1 MALMRGEEEGPV
13 WGGVMRQVANTR
25 LYRQFRIS
33 AVDSIA
39 VRMGEQK
46 TPSGEVNGKRRLF
59 NTHHGMHLA
68 TYRIL
73 SRLLSV
79 YTRVK
84 RMRDSICWKTIGKGE
99 AR

>member
-68 TYRIL
+68 MYRIL

-84 RMRDSICWKTIGKGE
+84 RM
-99 AR
+99 